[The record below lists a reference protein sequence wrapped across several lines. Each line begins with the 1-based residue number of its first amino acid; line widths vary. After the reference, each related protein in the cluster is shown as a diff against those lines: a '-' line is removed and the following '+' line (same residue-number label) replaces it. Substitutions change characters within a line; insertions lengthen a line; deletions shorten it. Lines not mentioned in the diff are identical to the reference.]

1 MNYKVLLLIC
11 LAAVGCTKQES
22 AEGKF
27 SEFKIS
33 EKTYYDVKRVPDEH
47 RDGTSYQAYLNDLMV
62 VESLLSQQEGGQI
75 LTQDLINSA
84 EYLSQKVINRY
95 VERKVLDGLKT
106 VDLERFYQNNLDQF
120 SLTKYVVDE
129 YYISDLATFEDDQK
143 IEVLIEGVIPNRK
156 VLMSNNIKDAVHD
169 ELNRISVD
177 EYSKQPLL
185 IGNFNIIYHLI
196 ERTSETP
203 EYDDVKFRVSAY
215 FTSILRRKI
224 KEEMNVNI
232 LREAN

>member
-33 EKTYYDVKRVPDEH
+33 EKTYYDVKHVPDEH

-62 VESLLSQQEGGQI
+62 VESLLTQQEEEL

-95 VERKVLDGLKT
+95 VERKVLDELKT
-106 VDLERFYQNNLDQF
+106 VDLEQFYQNNLDQF

-129 YYISDLATFEDDQK
+129 YYISDLATFTDGQK
-143 IEVLIEGVIPNRK
+143 VESLIDGVTPNRK
-156 VLMSNNIKDAVHD
+156 ELISNNINETIQR
-169 ELNRISVD
+169 ELNNIAIS
-177 EYSKQPLL
+177 EFSKEPIL
-185 IGNFNIIYHLI
+185 IDDFNIIYQLI

-215 FTSILRRKI
+215 FTSILRLKI
-224 KEEMNVNI
+224 KGEMNVSI
-232 LREAN
+232 L